1 CGLPLSLPIFTHHYS
16 ITLLR
21 HLPSFTLAWLSYIQL
36 SLIFLTFP
44 LIRALY
50 HRGIWRPIFH
60 AGSAGLVVAVFL
72 TSFCRS
78 WWSLLLVQAV
88 LIGASAGC
96 VFNAGLLVLMEY
108 SDDKKDS
115 LRMGLATAG
124 ASVGGI
130 VYAIMAERLIERV
143 GFRWAVR

>member
-1 CGLPLSLPIFTHHYS
+1 
-16 ITLLR
+16 
-21 HLPSFTLAWLSYIQL
+21 
-36 SLIFLTFP
+36 
-44 LIRALY
+44 
-50 HRGIWRPIFH
+50 
-60 AGSAGLVVAVFL
+60 
-72 TSFCRS
+72 
-78 WWSLLLVQAV
+78 VQAV

-143 GFRWAVR
+143 GFRWAVRSMGFVVLVTMVFPNAVFGHERIRRREGRDGTVGSC